1 MIIINKSG
9 YLKYK
14 NLKFRCALGK
24 KGIKKKVKEG
34 DNVTPKGKYK
44 IIKFFYRADK
54 LKKVETVLKK
64 IKIKKSM
71 IWCDDVRSKFY
82 NKLTFLPNNHS
93 HEKLFRNDDIYDLI
107 LVLNYNSNPVI
118 KGKGSAIFI
127 HVAKKKFTSTRGCIA
142 LQKKDLL
149 NLLQNIKKNTQI
161 KIS

>member
-14 NLKFRCALGK
+14 NLKFQCALGK

-54 LKKVETVLKK
+54 LKKVVTVLKK
-64 IKIKKSM
+64 VNIKKKM
-71 IWCDDVRSKFY
+71 VWCDDVRSKFY
-82 NKLTFLPNNHS
+82 NKLTYLPNNDS

-142 LQKKDLL
+142 LQKKNLL
-149 NLLQNIKKNTQI
+149 NLLQNIKKNTPI
-161 KIS
+161 KIG

>member
-9 YLKYK
+9 YLRYK
-14 NLKFRCALGK
+14 NLKFRCAVGK

-34 DNVTPKGKYK
+34 DNITPKGKYK
-44 IIKFFYRADK
+44 IINFLYRADK
-54 LKKVETVLKK
+54 LKKVTTVLKK
-64 IKIKKSM
+64 VKIKKNM
-71 IWCDDVRSKFY
+71 VWCDDIRSKFY
-82 NKLTFLPNNHS
+82 NKLTYLPNNDS

-107 LVLNYNSNPVI
+107 LVLNYNLNPVI

-149 NLLQNIKKNTQI
+149 NLLQNIKKNTTI

>member
-9 YLKYK
+9 YLRYK
-14 NLKFRCALGK
+14 NLKFRCAVGK

-34 DNVTPKGKYK
+34 DNITPKGKYK
-44 IIKFFYRADK
+44 IINFLYRADK
-54 LKKVETVLKK
+54 LKKVTTVLKK
-64 IKIKKSM
+64 VKIKKNM
-71 IWCDDVRSKFY
+71 VWCDDVRSKFY
-82 NKLTFLPNNHS
+82 NKLTYLPNNDS

-107 LVLNYNSNPVI
+107 LVLNYNLNPVI

-149 NLLQNIKKNTQI
+149 NLLQNIKKNTTI

>member
-9 YLKYK
+9 YLRYK
-14 NLKFRCALGK
+14 NLKFRCAIGK

-82 NKLTFLPNNHS
+82 NKLTYLPNNNS
-93 HEKLFRNDDIYDLI
+93 HEKLFRNDNIYDLI

-127 HVAKKKFTSTRGCIA
+127 HVAKKKFTSTHGCIA

-149 NLLQNIKKNTQI
+149 NLLQNIKKNTPI
-161 KIS
+161 KIG